1 MTKNKDKP
9 LSPAGLK
16 MVSLRSRKSKV
27 DVRHF
32 GRAVPGT
39 PALAGWVA
47 SLPAIL
53 AGRDFQEF
61 LQRMASARRREKG
74 LIFGLGAH
82 VVKVGLNP
90 VLIDLMKRGWITALA
105 MNGACIIHDFEI
117 AYCGRTSEDVGQHIR
132 TGRFGMSRE
141 TGEHLCRAV
150 SRAAADGL
158 GLGAAVGR
166 MIASSSWPYRKLS
179 LLGTAFQ
186 LGLPASVHVAV
197 GTDTIHFHPHMDGA
211 ALGQASLSD
220 FFLLCSH
227 LRKLNGGGVFINCGS
242 AVILPEV
249 FLKAVTFVRNQ
260 GFPLDGLVT
269 AVFDFE
275 RHYRPMQNVVL
286 RPVGQKGKGYYFV
299 GHHEI
304 MLPLLAAGLK
314 SARPA
319 KP

>member
-1 MTKNKDKP
+1 MKRNKDKL

-32 GRAVPGT
+32 GRAVPGS
-39 PALAGWVA
+39 PALAELAA
-47 SLPAIL
+47 SLPDIL
-53 AGRDFQEF
+53 AGRDFQDF
-61 LQRMASARRREKG
+61 LQRMASARRRKKG

-82 VVKVGLNP
+82 VIKVGLNP
-90 VLIDLMKRGWITALA
+90 VLIDLMKRGWITALT

-117 AYCGRTSEDVGQHIR
+117 AYCGRTSEDVAEHIR
-132 TGRFGMSRE
+132 TGRFGMARE

-150 SRAAADGL
+150 SQAAADGL

-166 MIASSSWPYRKLS
+166 MIASSSWPHRKLS
-179 LLGTAFQ
+179 LLGTAFR
-186 LGLPASVHVAV
+186 LGLPAAVHVAI
-197 GTDTIHFHPHMDGA
+197 GTDTVHFHPQMDGA

-227 LRKLNGGGVFINCGS
+227 LRKLDGGGVFINCGS

-260 GFPLDGLVT
+260 GFPLEGLVT
-269 AVFDFE
+269 AVFDFQ

-286 RPVGQKGKGYYFV
+286 RPVGQTGKGFYFV

-304 MLPLLAAGLK
+304 MIPLLAASLK
-314 SARPA
+314 SIQPGRS
-319 KP
+319 